1 MPDFSSR
8 LPARPSLEQLYKQA
22 KELLRDFRA
31 GETAATERLRS
42 DNSEGV
48 TLADAQFV
56 LAREYG
62 FESWARLKHY
72 VELRSAPLGMS
83 LKPPFY
89 KIDWESSTIAIH
101 GPLPENDWDSIAN
114 VVKEHGI
121 TNVRAEGITDS
132 ALDRLSR
139 VDHLTGFNFDGATE
153 LTDTGLAHLARLP
166 GLQELNISGWKG
178 QITDA
183 GLAVLRQLP
192 GLKRFQM
199 CWQQNVSDAGIA
211 HLAGCDHLESVDLM
225 GTPSGDGSIRAL
237 TGKPKLQ
244 RLKTGREVTDAGSS
258 ALQDFPLF
266 KKWHG
271 GEIRYGLM
279 SPDAGPTFLLV
290 DGPIY
295 EQRDRQ
301 SHRTRRVVRA

>member
-1 MPDFSSR
+1 M
-8 LPARPSLEQLYKQA
+8 
-22 KELLRDFRA
+22 
-31 GETAATERLRS
+31 
-42 DNSEGV
+42 

-72 VELRSAPLGMS
+72 VELRSAPLGIS

-89 KIDWESSTIAIH
+89 KIDWESSTIAID
-101 GPLPENDWDSIAN
+101 GPLPENDWDSIATI
-114 VVKEHGI
+114 VKEHDI
-121 TNVRAEGITDS
+121 TNVKAEGITDS

-139 VDHLTGFNFDGATE
+139 VYHLTGFNFDGATE
-153 LTDTGLAHLARLP
+153 LTDTGLADPARLP

-225 GTPSGDGSIRAL
+225 GTPSGDGAILSAHRQAQASEAADRAGGHRCRVL
-237 TGKPKLQ
+237 ALSGLPAFQ
-244 RLKTGREVTDAGSS
+244 EVAWRRDPRRFDEPRRRPHFSFFAN
-258 ALQDFPLF
+258 PLPF
-266 KKWHG
+266 NQ
-271 GEIRYGLM
+271 
-279 SPDAGPTFLLV
+279 
-290 DGPIY
+290 
-295 EQRDRQ
+295 QRDRQ
-301 SHRTRRVVRA
+301 SHRTRRAVRA